1 MQDKIPVNIPSVLDT
16 DVRNGIAQ
24 DEMIDAVYAGTAGD
38 LLKAAFAGRHDRAD
52 TNIAKMNY
60 REAEPSRYPPKA
72 APLVWGS

>member
-52 TNIAKMNY
+52 TNIAKIKFANI
-60 REAEPSRYPPKA
+60 SLFDKTI
-72 APLVWGS
+72 LSNNG